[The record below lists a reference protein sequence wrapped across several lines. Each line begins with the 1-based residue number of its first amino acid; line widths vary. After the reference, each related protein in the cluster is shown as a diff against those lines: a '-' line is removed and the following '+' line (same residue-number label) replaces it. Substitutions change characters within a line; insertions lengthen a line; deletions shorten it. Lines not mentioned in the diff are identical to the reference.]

1 MFRLLFVALCVVAAA
16 LVLPSASNA
25 DPFPPPVGEPSRYTT
40 WGKGDKQC
48 EPWHVPHT
56 NCKKIRHRGLEFRG
70 GKAHRVNVTKA
81 DLRNSSFVC
90 SKMRNA
96 KGGATVW
103 KNSDF
108 RGASIPGFKARK
120 SNLSN
125 TDFSPTNCNKKPNK
139 KRALRAQPTCMPDCT
154 SANLKGADLR
164 SADLSGSNLTG
175 ADLSKANLTGA
186 NVSGSN
192 LTGATLSGA
201 NLTGANVSGSIL
213 KDARLNQ
220 TVLFN
225 ANLSFSGTLSD
236 RQLDDALFFQTKMPD
251 TTIRSD
257 NFIPKPNGNFKILED
272 TNLRGVDLSG
282 VKLIGA
288 RISDS
293 DLTGANLSGA
303 DLSGADLS
311 HTSLESVDLSGAN
324 LTKANLWDTELFTV
338 DLTNANLT
346 GARMPNRWE
355 SAVATCTTCNTTM
368 PNGTIDNTDC

>member
-139 KRALRAQPTCMPDCT
+139 KRALRAQPPCMPDCT

-175 ADLSKANLTGA
+175 AD
-186 NVSGSN
+186 
-192 LTGATLSGA
+192 LSGA

-257 NFIPKPNGNFKILED
+257 NFIPKPNGNFKSLED

>member
-139 KRALRAQPTCMPDCT
+139 KRALRAQPPCMPDCT

-175 ADLSKANLTGA
+175 ADLSK
-186 NVSGSN
+186 
-192 LTGATLSGA
+192 A

-257 NFIPKPNGNFKILED
+257 NFIPKPNGNFKSLED

>member
-1 MFRLLFVALCVVAAA
+1 MFRRLFVALCVVAAA

-90 SKMRNA
+90 SKMPNA

-103 KNSDF
+103 KKSDF

-139 KRALRAQPTCMPDCT
+139 KRALRAQPTCAPDCT

-164 SADLSGSNLTG
+164 SAD
-175 ADLSKANLTGA
+175 
-186 NVSGSN
+186 
-192 LTGATLSGA
+192 LSGA

-213 KDARLNQ
+213 KDARLDQ

-257 NFIPKPNGNFKILED
+257 NFIPKPNGNFKSLED

-282 VKLIGA
+282 VELIGA

-293 DLTGANLSGA
+293 DLSGA

-311 HTSLESVDLSGAN
+311 STSLESVDLSGAN
-324 LTKANLWDTELFTV
+324 LTKANLWDTELYTV
-338 DLTNANLT
+338 DLRNANLT

-355 SAVATCTTCNTTM
+355 SAVATWTTCNTTM
-368 PNGTIDNTDC
+368 PNGTIDKTDC

>member
-139 KRALRAQPTCMPDCT
+139 KRALRAQPTCAPYCT

-175 ADLSKANLTGA
+175 ADLSK
-186 NVSGSN
+186 
-192 LTGATLSGA
+192 A

-257 NFIPKPNGNFKILED
+257 NFIPKPNGNFKSLED

-293 DLTGANLSGA
+293 DLTGATLSGA

>member
-1 MFRLLFVALCVVAAA
+1 MFRRLFVALCVVAAA

-81 DLRNSSFVC
+81 DLPNSSFVC
-90 SKMRNA
+90 SKMPTA

-103 KNSDF
+103 KKSDF

-139 KRALRAQPTCMPDCT
+139 KRALRAQPTCAPDCT

-164 SADLSGSNLTG
+164 SADL
-175 ADLSKANLTGA
+175 
-186 NVSGSN
+186 SGSN

-213 KDARLNQ
+213 KDARLDQ

-257 NFIPKPNGNFKILED
+257 NFIPKPNGNFKSLED

-282 VKLIGA
+282 VELIGA

-293 DLTGANLSGA
+293 DLSGA

-311 HTSLESVDLSGAN
+311 STSLESVDLSGAN
-324 LTKANLWDTELFTV
+324 LTKANLWDTELYTV
-338 DLTNANLT
+338 DLRNANLT

-355 SAVATCTTCNTTM
+355 SAVATWTTCNTTM
-368 PNGTIDNTDC
+368 PNGTIDKTDC

>member
-139 KRALRAQPTCMPDCT
+139 KRALRAQPPCMPDCT

-175 ADLSKANLTGA
+175 ADLS
-186 NVSGSN
+186 
-192 LTGATLSGA
+192 GAT
-201 NLTGANVSGSIL
+201 LTGANVSGSIL

-257 NFIPKPNGNFKILED
+257 NFIPKPNGNFKSLED

>member
-293 DLTGANLSGA
+293 DLSGADLSGA
-303 DLSGADLS
+303 DLSGADLRG
-311 HTSLESVDLSGAN
+311 VDLSGAN
-324 LTKANLWDTELFTV
+324 LRNADLRWANLV
-338 DLTNANLT
+338 RPDLRNANLT
-346 GARMPNRWE
+346 NAKMPENTD
-355 SAVATCTTCNTTM
+355 VLTTCNTTM